1 MCCEQH
7 KRSFLYRSK
16 TQRRTTDQVRKD
28 QIKVKTDRLRI
39 KKSIKGQ
46 NNSDLD
52 RYGSF
57 KPRFTESDSRSDW
70 RELEMEPGFRQG
82 LKN

>member
-1 MCCEQH
+1 MVAPLLANYIRAVPCIIPKH
-7 KRSFLYRSK
+7 KGEPQIMSE
-16 TQRRTTDQVRKD
+16 KD

-57 KPRFTESDSRSDW
+57 EPKSTKSDSRSD
-70 RELEMEPGFRQG
+70 
-82 LKN
+82 